1 MREKFIK
8 YAEHM
13 EYDDATPEM
22 IKDLKEIFCQ
32 NGMFHEEGACLE
44 KLFHITHEPELYK
57 EIGEI
62 FQYKLSNY
70 EVANAAYNRYLYNTD
85 KEFFKNYAKN
95 INNLGYRH
103 ISEDNMED
111 NEPYEL
117 ILLCDRFD
125 FLVYMIICLSQNNAY
140 DEIIKL
146 REYML
151 NIKQQILDYKF
162 YIEQDSRFMDSIE
175 SSEKHLSEILSEIKN
190 RNDINRFAMALNPL
204 NKRAY
209 INILDDFI
217 TYKNYEEAIKFYN
230 DEFAVKFERPNKT
243 SIPEICWEIS
253 DFYRDNYEFY
263 MAVKFQ
269 KLSLEI
275 DLGVRC

>member
-8 YAEHM
+8 YAEHLLNA
-13 EYDDATPEM
+13 DATLEM
-22 IKDLKEIFCQ
+22 IKDLKEIFCE

-62 FQYKLSNY
+62 FQYKLGNS
-70 EVANAAYNRYLYNTD
+70 EVANAAYNRYLYNAD

-95 INNLGYRH
+95 AKSLGYHH
-103 ISEDNMED
+103 ISEDNMDD
-111 NEPYEL
+111 NNPDEL
-117 ILLCDRFD
+117 VSLCDKFD
-125 FLVYMIICLSQNNAY
+125 LLVFMIVCLSQNNAY

-146 REYML
+146 KEYML
-151 NIKQQILDYKF
+151 KIKQQILDYRF
-162 YIEQDSRFMDSIE
+162 DSEPDTGFMDDIE
-175 SSEKHLSEILSEIKN
+175 NSEKHLSEILSEIKN
-190 RNDINRFAMALNPL
+190 RNDINRFAIALNPL
-204 NKRAY
+204 NRRAY
-209 INILDDFI
+209 INILEDFI
-217 TYKNYEEAIKFYN
+217 TYKNYEEAIRFYN
-230 DEFAVKFERPNKT
+230 DEFAVKFERPNKN

-263 MAVKFQ
+263 TAVKFQ